1 VSAGIRK
8 FASKVDLTKNELL
21 NTIIQNLASAPAEPK
36 AGQIYYDTTLKEF
49 GYYNGTE
56 WVYSSTLA
64 EATETVVGGIKLAE
78 DLKGGTAAKP
88 KVSGLHLTADTAI
101 GHKLTEVTDPTNPQ
115 DASTKKYTDTKAQLE
130 AEAAVFGGVK
140 LAEDLKGGTAALP
153 KVSGLHLTAD
163 TSIGH
168 KLTEVTD
175 PTGAQD
181 AATKKY
187 VDAKASGMS
196 WKVPTAY
203 ATTAALPASTAAT
216 PTIKSTAKE
225 ELSVDGAAVEVGQRI
240 LVKNQAEAKDNGI
253 YEVVKKGAA
262 GTENWELTRTTD
274 ANTTALLQD
283 ATLFAEKGT
292 ANEGHEFTQTAK
304 VTTVGTTAQVWVE
317 VQSGLAITAE
327 SPYLERSANAIKIKP
342 ITAKHA
348 VDPGSEA
355 GVGVAIVGN
364 ARVKNFALNLAA
376 ATTTIKVKHE
386 LKTEQLVFQAFE
398 NNAGV
403 PGAPIELAWE
413 PSGEEEITIT
423 WPVAPAAKTVYFITL
438 IG

>member
-1 VSAGIRK
+1 MAAGIRK

-21 NTIIQNLASAPAEPK
+21 NTVVQNLASAPSEPK
-36 AGQIYYDTTLKEF
+36 AGQIYFDTTLKEF
-49 GYYNGTE
+49 GCYNGTE
-56 WVYSSTLA
+56 WIYGTTLA
-64 EATETVVGGIKLAE
+64 EATETVLGGIKLAE
-78 DLKGGTAAKP
+78 DLKGGTAAK
-88 KVSGLHLTADTAI
+88 
-101 GHKLTEVTDPTNPQ
+101 
-115 DASTKKYTDTKAQLE
+115 
-130 AEAAVFGGVK
+130 
-140 LAEDLKGGTAALP
+140 P

-196 WKVPTAY
+196 WKVPV
-203 ATTAALPASTAAT
+203 AAAS
-216 PTIKSTAKE
+216 
-225 ELSVDGAAVEVGQRI
+225 AAVLGGEPEAEAAEVIKGKAEAQQETDGVKWVAGQRLLI
-240 LVKNQAEAKDNGI
+240 KNQAEAKENGI
-253 YEVVKKGAA
+253 YEVIKA
-262 GTENWELTRTTD
+262 GKAGEKWELKRTTD
-274 ANTTALLQD
+274 ANTTVLLQD

-292 ANEGHEFTQTAK
+292 ANEGHEFTQTGK
-304 VTTVGTTAQVWVE
+304 VTTVGTTAEVWVE

-327 SPYLERSANAIKIKP
+327 SPYLERVANAIKLKP
-342 ITAKHA
+342 MTAKHA

-355 GVGVAIVGN
+355 GVGTAIIGN

-386 LKTEQLVFQAFE
+386 LKTEQVVFQAFE